1 MQTGVTH
8 PLQGSYSRRKMLNVT
23 AKDIATALGMQP
35 QSFYR
40 LEKGER
46 VCPLPKAITLARL
59 LQCTVEQLGQEPSI
73 EEQVAAVRAR
83 HDAEAQHEIATIAPS
98 TPAPEPAP
106 VDLGIPIHD
115 QYGRVVGY
123 QHPPTAT
130 INTADNSVVNAP
142 PVPAQQPADPVL
154 VELLRT
160 MPTGGTMTE
169 DDD

>member
-23 AKDIATALGMQP
+23 AKDIATALGVQP

-59 LQCTVEQLGQEPSI
+59 LQCTVEQLGCEPSI

-98 TPAPEPAP
+98 TPASEPAP

-123 QHPPTAT
+123 QPRSTTPT
-130 INTADNSVVNAP
+130 DNSVVNAP